1 MGDNPTKHA
10 RYDLIEELEAA
21 VAHKGMRDRAEMFRR
36 VAELFALG
44 SAGFEPEQVRLFDDV
59 MGRLVG
65 EVDVGA
71 RADTS
76 RRLAGIADAPPMI
89 IRTLALD
96 PSIDVAGPILSQSDQ
111 VDEDTLIISAKTR
124 GQEHLLAI
132 SRRRTLSEA
141 VTDILVER
149 GDHDVTVSV
158 AANHGAKFSET
169 SYATLVKRSE
179 NDEELAVRVW
189 LRPEI
194 PRQHLLTLLAAASG
208 AVLSRLEAADHRK
221 ADLFNDMIA
230 HARDQIE
237 AQVRLRSTGYVAAR
251 CRLEALKEEGKL
263 DRENLFE
270 FAHARKFDETTIALS
285 LLSDLP
291 VGLIERAIAQDRSE
305 QILVLGRATG
315 LDWRITRE
323 ILQMQAAAG
332 YKHDLA
338 ECCES
343 FAKLQPETAKKAL
356 TFYRL
361 REEAVM
367 APTRRNRAGAA
378 G

>member
-1 MGDNPTKHA
+1 MAEGAKNVE
-10 RYDLIEELEAA
+10 YSLIEELEAA
-21 VAHKGMRDRAEMFRR
+21 VAHKGVRERAEIFRR
-36 VAELFALG
+36 VADLFALG
-44 SAGFEPEQVRLFDDV
+44 SAGFAAEQIQLFDDV
-59 MGRLVG
+59 MGRLAG
-65 EVDVGA
+65 GVDNGA
-71 RADTS
+71 RADIS
-76 RRLAGIADAPPMI
+76 RRLAGLANAPPMV

-96 PSIDVAGPILSQSDQ
+96 PSIDVAGPVLSQSEQ

-149 GDHDVTVSV
+149 GDREVTVSV
-158 AANHGAKFSET
+158 AGNHGAKFSQT

-208 AVLSRLEAADHRK
+208 AVLHRLVAADHRK

-237 AQVRLRSTGYVAAR
+237 AQVRQRSPSYAEAR
-251 CRLEALKEEGKL
+251 SRLETLKGQGKL
-263 DRENLFE
+263 DREHLFE
-270 FAHARKFDETTIALS
+270 FAKARKFDETTIAMS

-305 QILVLGRATG
+305 QILVLGKATG
-315 LDWRITRE
+315 LDWRITKE
-323 ILQMQAAAG
+323 ILEMQAEAG
-332 YKHDLA
+332 CKHDL
-338 ECCES
+338 EQCHQS
-343 FAKLQPETAKKAL
+343 FIKLQPETARKAM

-361 REEAVM
+361 REAAAM
-367 APTRRNRAGAA
+367 APTSRDGAA
-378 G
+378 AS

>member
-1 MGDNPTKHA
+1 
-10 RYDLIEELEAA
+10 
-21 VAHKGMRDRAEMFRR
+21 MRERAEMFRR
-36 VAELFALG
+36 VADLFALG

-65 EVDVGA
+65 EVDVDA
-71 RADTS
+71 RAETS
-76 RRLAGIADAPPMI
+76 RRLAGIANAPPVI

-96 PSIDVAGPILSQSDQ
+96 PSIDVAGPVLSQSDQ
-111 VDEDTLIISAKTR
+111 VDEDTLIICAKTR
-124 GQEHLLAI
+124 GQAHLLAI

-141 VTDILVER
+141 IADVLVER
-149 GDHDVTVSV
+149 GDRDVTISV

-179 NDEELAVRVW
+179 NDEELAVRIW
-189 LRPEI
+189 LRPDI
-194 PRQHLLTLLAAASG
+194 PRQHLLMLLAVASG
-208 AVLSRLEAADHRK
+208 AVLNRLASADHRK

-237 AQVRLRSTGYVAAR
+237 TQVRLRSPGYLAAR
-251 CRLEALKEEGKL
+251 SRLEVLKQEGKL
-263 DRENLFE
+263 DHENLFE
-270 FAHARKFDETTIALS
+270 FALARKFDETTIALS
-285 LLSDLP
+285 LLSNLP

-315 LDWRITRE
+315 LDWRTTRE
-323 ILQMQAAAG
+323 ILQMQATFG
-332 YKHDLA
+332 GKHDL
-338 ECCES
+338 EQCYES

-361 REEAVM
+361 REEAAM
-367 APTRRNRAGAA
+367 APTRHHRAGAA